1 MWYKTK
7 LNMKSTLKLIVLILS
22 LAIVSCGGEE
32 KKEEKGKVQLK
43 KQTTTKAVES
53 STSNTKASE
62 TIDLTNK
69 GVGPIKSLILPA
81 EIDQALALQGKDV
94 YDKMCTACHRA
105 DKKFIGP
112 PPTGIFKK
120 RSPEWIMN
128 MILDPE
134 GMVKN
139 DPLAKQLLMEFNGSP
154 MANQNLTEDE
164 ARAVLEYFRTL

>member
-1 MWYKTK
+1 MKT
-7 LNMKSTLKLIVLILS
+7 TLKLIVLILS

-32 KKEEKGKVQLK
+32 KKEEKEKVQLK
-43 KQTTTKAVES
+43 KQTTTKKVEPA
-53 STSNTKASE
+53 TNTKASE

-69 GVGPIKSLILPA
+69 GVGPIKSLALPA
-81 EIDQALALQGKDV
+81 EIDQAMATRGKDV
-94 YDKMCTACHRA
+94 YDRMCTACHRA

-112 PPTGIFKK
+112 APTGLLKR

-139 DPLAKQLLMEFNGSP
+139 DPLAKALLIEFNGSP

>member
-1 MWYKTK
+1 MKT
-7 LNMKSTLKLIVLILS
+7 TLKLIVLILS

-32 KKEEKGKVQLK
+32 KKEEKDKVQLK
-43 KQTTTKAVES
+43 KQTTTKKVEPAA
-53 STSNTKASE
+53 NMKASE

-69 GVGPIKSLILPA
+69 GVGPIKSLTLPA
-81 EIDQALALQGKDV
+81 EIDQAMAARGKDV

-112 PPTGIFKK
+112 APTGLLKR

-139 DPLAKQLLMEFNGSP
+139 DPLAKALLIEFNGSP

>member
-1 MWYKTK
+1 
-7 LNMKSTLKLIVLILS
+7 MKSTLKLLVLFLS
-22 LAIVSCGGEE
+22 LTIISCGGEE
-32 KKEEKGKVQLK
+32 KKEEKEKVQLK
-43 KQTTTKAVES
+43 KQTTTKKVEPAAD
-53 STSNTKASE
+53 TKASE
-62 TIDLTNK
+62 TIDLSNK
-69 GVGPIKSLILPA
+69 GIGPITSLALPA
-81 EIDQALALQGKDV
+81 EIDQAMAAKGKDV
-94 YDKMCTACHRA
+94 FDKMCTACHRP

-112 PPTGIFKK
+112 APTGLLKR

-139 DPLAKQLLMEFNGSP
+139 DPLAKALLIEFNGSP

>member
-1 MWYKTK
+1 MKT
-7 LNMKSTLKLIVLILS
+7 TLKLIVLILS

-32 KKEEKGKVQLK
+32 KKEEKEKVQLK
-43 KQTTTKAVES
+43 KQTTTKKVEPAA
-53 STSNTKASE
+53 NTKASE

-69 GVGPIKSLILPA
+69 GVGPIKSLALPA
-81 EIDQALALQGKDV
+81 EIDQAMATRGKDV
-94 YDKMCTACHRA
+94 YDRMCTACHRA

-112 PPTGIFKK
+112 APTGLLKR

-139 DPLAKQLLMEFNGSP
+139 DPLAKALLIEFNGSP

>member
-1 MWYKTK
+1 MKT
-7 LNMKSTLKLIVLILS
+7 TLKLIVLILS

-32 KKEEKGKVQLK
+32 KKEEKEKVQLK
-43 KQTTTKAVES
+43 KQTTTKKVEPVA
-53 STSNTKASE
+53 NTKASE

-69 GVGPIKSLILPA
+69 GVVPIESLALSA
-81 EIDQALALQGKDV
+81 EIDQAMAARGKDV
-94 YDKMCTACHRA
+94 YDRMCTACHRV

-112 PPTGIFKK
+112 APKGLLKR

-128 MILDPE
+128 MMLDPE

-139 DPLAKQLLMEFNGSP
+139 DPLAKALLIEFNGSP